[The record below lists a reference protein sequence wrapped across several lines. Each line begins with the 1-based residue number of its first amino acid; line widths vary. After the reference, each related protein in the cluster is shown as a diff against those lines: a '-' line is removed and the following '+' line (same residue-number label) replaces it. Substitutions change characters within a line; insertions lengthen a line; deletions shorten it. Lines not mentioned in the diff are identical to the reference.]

1 MNKKLLYKCA
11 FLLAICSGSIQ
22 AQTQIGSDIIGKKA
36 GDLAGNTVSLS
47 ANGKILAV
55 GSPEFDTSG
64 TNNRGQVI
72 LYENKEGVW
81 TQIGNELIGEANY
94 DKFGISID
102 LSNDGTIVAI
112 GSSANR
118 GITGDIIGIGH
129 VRVYKNIDNVW
140 TQIGT
145 DIDGVAK
152 GDNSGSSVSISADGT
167 VIAIGSPNSTNTN
180 GTNAGMVRVF
190 RNTSGTWTQIGTNI
204 LGDTSNDSCGNSV
217 SLSSDG
223 TTVAVAARFAG
234 DGEKGQVKIFKNT
247 DGTWTQ
253 IGKNI
258 EGLDSDWQAGFCI
271 SMSADGN
278 TVAISTPRND
288 EGDGSFFNGGRARVF
303 HKIGENWIQLGS
315 DFEGIAFAEASG
327 HCISLSANGRVLAIA
342 APWNSENKTNSGR
355 ISIFNYVDNTWNP
368 CGGYLYGKG
377 ENSYYGYSI
386 SLSADGK
393 TLAVGCPWSNVNTT
407 NKGYAS
413 VYDISGIISEDNSEI
428 VIPETL
434 SSDKFVLENF
444 FVYPNPVKNDLFV
457 NLNSYLNL
465 KEVNVFS
472 TTGQL
477 IKTEKANQI
486 NMSTLSKGF
495 YFIQVITDQG
505 NATKKVFVE

>member
-1 MNKKLLYKCA
+1 MNKKLFYKCA
-11 FLLAICSGSIQ
+11 FLLTICSGSLQ

-64 TNNRGQVI
+64 SNNRGQVI

-81 TQIGNELIGEANY
+81 TQIGNELIGEANS

-118 GITGDIIGIGH
+118 GITGDINGIGH

-167 VIAIGSPNSTNTN
+167 VVAIGSPNSTNTN

-190 RNTSGTWTQIGTNI
+190 RNTSGTWTQVGENI
-204 LGDTSNDSCGNSV
+204 LGESKYQMCGNSV
-217 SLSSDG
+217 SLSADG
-223 TTVAVAARFAG
+223 ATVVIASRFAG
-234 DGEKGQVKIFKNT
+234 PSEKGNVRIFKNSN
-247 DGTWTQ
+247 DTWTQ
-253 IGKNI
+253 VGKTIIGKD
-258 EGLDSDWQAGFCI
+258 GDWQSGFCI

-278 TVAISTPRND
+278 TIALSSPYND
-288 EGDGSFFNGGRARVF
+288 QTETSLFKAGRVRVF
-303 HKIGENWIQLGS
+303 HKIGENWVQLGP
-315 DFEGIAFAEASG
+315 DFEADTASG
-327 HCISLSANGRVLAIA
+327 LMGYSLSISANGRVLAMA
-342 APWNSENKTNSGR
+342 APWNSENGSNSGK
-355 ISIFNYVDNTWNP
+355 ISIFNYVNDTWNP
-368 CGGYLYGKG
+368 CGNYIYGKG
-377 ENSYYGYSI
+377 VNSYNGYSI

-393 TLAVGCPWSNVNTT
+393 TLAVGSPWSNVNTT
-407 NKGYAS
+407 NIGYAS
-413 VYDISGIISEDNSEI
+413 VYDISEIISEDDSEI

-434 SSDKFVLENF
+434 SSDKFVFENF
-444 FVYPNPVKNDLFV
+444 TVYPNPVKNDLFI
-457 NLNSYLNL
+457 NLNSDLNL

-495 YFIQVITDQG
+495 YFIQVITEQG
-505 NATKKVFVE
+505 NATKKIFVE